1 MRLKPKRFIAHK
13 IGPFEHL
20 ELNWETDSRYTLIVA
35 ENGMGKTSLVTAM
48 AACLSLGDDNLFHPS
63 HLQRFAHD
71 ETAFAAFEFVLND
84 ASTPVVYAP
93 TPIPDETLDRLLQQY
108 HIVNAIGPRID
119 GTGNIGDARRKRQ
132 IRCILHPLLREF
144 QSKWQTRQNI
154 TVLAAAYSIRR
165 EVEKPD
171 VQEQREIKS
180 NPLHNILNPFA
191 TIQSSEIFQWVIN
204 QHVNYALALAEGKD
218 EEAKAYL
225 TAIRRVEQL
234 LTEALEFPLT
244 FQIQRNPFSLV
255 VKQNGHI
262 LAIEQ
267 LSDGTRSLLGWSLDY
282 LMRASRLNWENPMD
296 STLVPGLVLVDEID
310 SHLHP
315 EWQRRILPAVSQ
327 LLPETYIIATTHS
340 PFVVNS
346 ADDAQLFQIYR
357 GMDGQLQVKSS
368 YDDLYGQP
376 ADLVLQ
382 KAFVPSLYPPEI
394 ETKLKQLSQ
403 LAQKVM
409 AKTATPQE
417 KKAHQTLLRELA
429 QINPWLENLL
439 NLTQGVHLPS

>member
-35 ENGMGKTSLVTAM
+35 ENGMGKTTLVTALSI
-48 AACLSLGDDNLFHPS
+48 CLSFATPGWTSPRFFRRYFHSNESYIYLELVFDGQPAWILYILDQLILD
-63 HLQRFAHD
+63 HLVEKVID
-71 ETAFAAFEFVLND
+71 
-84 ASTPVVYAP
+84 PP
-93 TPIPDETLDRLLQQY
+93 TRDHKYLS
-108 HIVNAIGPRID
+108 N
-119 GTGNIGDARRKRQ
+119 
-132 IRCILHPLLREF
+132 
-144 QSKWQTRQNI
+144 QNI
-154 TVLAAAYSIRR
+154 VYSDLAEYIWHSWREKTKMQVIAASYGVSRDLTLTDIHGYKELENGDSIFQ
-165 EVEKPD
+165 D
-171 VQEQREIKS
+171 
-180 NPLHNILNPFA
+180 ILDPFSP
-191 TIQSSEIFQWVIN
+191 IQSNEILQWVAN
-204 QHVNYALALAEGKD
+204 QYFNHALALAENKQN
-218 EEAKAYL
+218 EAESYL
-225 TAIRRVEQL
+225 QIISRLENFLSTGLGYPIAFQL
-234 LTEALEFPLT
+234 
-244 FQIQRNPFSLV
+244 QRNPLRLG
-255 VKQNGHI
+255 VKQNGNL
-262 LAIEQ
+262 LAIDQ
-267 LSDGTRSLLGWSLDY
+267 LSDGTRSFLSWALDF
-282 LMRASRLNWENPMD
+282 LVRASRMNWENPLD
-296 STLVPGLVLVDEID
+296 SALAPGLILVDEID

-357 GMDGQLQVKSS
+357 GEDGQLQVKSS